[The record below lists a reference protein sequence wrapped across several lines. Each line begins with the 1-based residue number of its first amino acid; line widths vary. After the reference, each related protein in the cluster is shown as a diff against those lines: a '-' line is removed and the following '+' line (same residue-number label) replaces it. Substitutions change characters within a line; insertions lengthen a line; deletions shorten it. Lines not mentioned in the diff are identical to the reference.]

1 MAADMT
7 PERWAQIEDLF
18 HQALAIPH
26 AQREPWL
33 EFRCEGDPEILQ
45 YVQEMLDADADGA
58 NPLEKSIRRAA
69 AGLIVQCFRK
79 GA

>member
-1 MAADMT
+1 MT

-18 HQALAIPH
+18 HKALAVPH

-33 EFRCEGDPEILQ
+33 EFRCEGDPEMLR
-45 YVQEMLDADADGA
+45 YVRELLEADADGA
-58 NPLEKSIRRAA
+58 NPLEKNIRHAA
-69 AGLIVQCFRK
+69 AGLILQYFRK